1 MHCSLIY
8 WVDLFL
14 LFFSHLRVL
23 IMKEIFSIDRV
34 LQILRDASR
43 YETRL
48 KFSKMST
55 ASSSPQ
61 GSHIIMHLFMTFPN
75 GFDQY

>member
-1 MHCSLIY
+1 MHYTLVY

-14 LFFSHLRVL
+14 FFFSHLHVL

-48 KFSKMST
+48 KF
-55 ASSSPQ
+55 
-61 GSHIIMHLFMTFPN
+61 
-75 GFDQY
+75 